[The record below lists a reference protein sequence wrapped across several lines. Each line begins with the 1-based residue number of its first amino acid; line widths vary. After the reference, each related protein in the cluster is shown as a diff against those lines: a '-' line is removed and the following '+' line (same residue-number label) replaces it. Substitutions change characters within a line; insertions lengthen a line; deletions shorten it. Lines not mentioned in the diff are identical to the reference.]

1 MSENKLPPGAQTLPL
16 PDALMRMAA
25 FGENYMTQ
33 CVRAQ
38 FGQSA
43 DQITLVF
50 GKEEVPYFATKVP
63 RGVRFRV
70 LVKAAWRVATGR
82 A

>member
-16 PDALMRMAA
+16 PDALQRMGA
-25 FGENYMTQ
+25 FAENYMTQ

-43 DQITLVF
+43 DQITIVF
-50 GKEEVPYFATKVP
+50 GKEEVPYFVTKVP

-70 LVKAAWRVATGR
+70 FAKAAWLVATGR